1 MNGRILSGILSLSLG
16 CWAAGCGSSGS
27 TSNGSGGSTGTASG
41 GTTGTGSGGK
51 TASGG
56 ATQTGS
62 GGTPQTGSGGKG
74 SGGTTQTGSGGV
86 TQTGSGGKAMTGSGG
101 TGTTGTGG
109 AGTTGSGGKGMGGSG
124 TTGTGGSG
132 TTGSGGS
139 SGTAGATG
147 TTGSVLERNNH
158 PSRDGLFLQP
168 SITKTAAMAAGKT
181 KDASF
186 AAAFTGSMWA
196 SPLYA
201 ANGPSGKGVFVA
213 VTTGNDVFALDETDG
228 HVVWMKNIGSSPTAN
243 QSGSPTCGNIHPLGI
258 LSTPV
263 IDATNR
269 KVYVAGAIG
278 TTSIMRHE
286 IHSIALDDG
295 SDATTGGW
303 PVNVSALSSGSLT
316 FMAANSYQ
324 NQRGALSLVNGILYV
339 TYGGH
344 VGDCGAYHGW
354 VVAADTTASTVS
366 AAAWA
371 TAGQGEAIWAP
382 GGTASDGNGVVVLTG
397 NNTARV
403 STHADSEEL
412 VRITGMAKV
421 DKSDTNV
428 FYPASWMSMDGS
440 DYDLGS
446 TNPIYVEVPGATPS
460 TYFVAISK
468 DGHFYMLN
476 SKNFGGMG
484 GFAVDFPVA
493 SSGMSIHNV
502 PATYTTSMGTHVVF
516 GIDSGAKCP
525 TGMPSGKVIMS
536 VLIPAGSPPTP
547 QVEWCA
553 ALGTP
558 VTSPIVTTSD
568 GTNDAIVWYINSGK
582 LTGVDGETGAAVYTS
597 TDTCSNVRQWTSP
610 IAVNGRIITGA
621 DSKLCSW
628 TVH

>member
-1 MNGRILSGILSLSLG
+1 MVSLALG
-16 CWAAGCGSSGS
+16 CTAVGCGSSGS
-27 TSNGSGGSTGTASG
+27 SNGSGSGGGTGTASG
-41 GTTGTGSGGK
+41 GTTGSSSGGQTGSSSGGTTGSGG
-51 TASGG
+51 SV
-56 ATQTGS
+56 
-62 GGTPQTGSGGKG
+62 QTGSGGKG
-74 SGGTTQTGSGGV
+74 SGGTTQTGTGGR
-86 TQTGSGGKAMTGSGG
+86 AMTGSGG
-101 TGTTGTGG
+101 AVSTGGSAPGTGG
-109 AGTTGSGGKGMGGSG
+109 TSGGPGGSAGRGSG
-124 TTGTGGSG
+124 G

-139 SGTAGATG
+139 GMTASGGTMGSAGSNG
-147 TTGSVLERNNH
+147 NTGSVLERNNH

-168 SITKTAAMAAGKT
+168 SITKAAAMAAAKT
-181 KDASF
+181 KDAAF
-186 AAAFTGSMWA
+186 AASFTGSMWA

-201 ANGPSGKGVFVA
+201 ANGPSSKGVFIA

-228 HVVWMKNIGSSPTAN
+228 HVVWMKNIGSSPSAN
-243 QSGSPTCGNIHPLGI
+243 QSGNPTCGNIHPLGI

-278 TTSIMRHE
+278 TTSIMTHE
-286 IHSIALDDG
+286 IHALSLDDG
-295 SDATTGGW
+295 TDAKTGGW
-303 PVNVSALSSGSLT
+303 PVNVSALSAGSLT

-354 VVAADTTASTVS
+354 VVAADTTASTV
-366 AAAWA
+366 ATGAWA
-371 TAGQGEAIWAP
+371 TGGQGEAIWAA

-412 VRITGMAKV
+412 IRITGLAKV

-428 FYPASWMSMDGS
+428 FYPTSWMSMDGS

-446 TNPIYVEVPGATPS
+446 TNPLYVEVPGAKPS
-460 TYFVAISK
+460 TYFIAISK
-468 DGHFYMLN
+468 DGHFNMVD
-476 SKNFGGMG
+476 STKFGGMG
-484 GFAVDFPVA
+484 GEVVDFPVA

-502 PATYTTSMGTHVVF
+502 PATYTTAAGTYVTF
-516 GIDSGAKCP
+516 GTDSGAKCP

-536 VLIPAGSPPTP
+536 VLIPAGSPPVP
-547 QVEWCA
+547 QVAWCT

-568 GTNDAIVWYINSGK
+568 GKSDAIVWFINSGK
-582 LTGVDGETGAAVYTS
+582 LTGVDGDTGAAVYTS
-597 TDTCSNVRQWTSP
+597 SDTCSNVRQWTSP

>member
-1 MNGRILSGILSLSLG
+1 MNRRIIFGMLSLALG
-16 CWAAGCGSSGS
+16 CGAIGCGSSGS
-27 TSNGSGGSTGTASG
+27 GSTSSGGASGTGTG
-41 GTTGTGSGGK
+41 GNVSTGSGGQ
-51 TASGG
+51 TGSGG
-56 ATQTGS
+56 TTQTGS

-74 SGGTTQTGSGGV
+74 SGGMTQTG
-86 TQTGSGGKAMTGSGG
+86 TGGKGMTGSGG
-101 TGTTGTGG
+101 TP
-109 AGTTGSGGKGMGGSG
+109 ANGSGGAATGGTAGSG
-124 TTGTGGSG
+124 TATGGHSAGGATATGGTG

-139 SGTAGATG
+139 SPAGGSTG

-168 SITKTAAMAAGKT
+168 SITKAAAMAAAKT
-181 KDASF
+181 KDANF
-186 AAAFTGSMWA
+186 AAAFTGNMWA

-213 VTTGNDVFALDETDG
+213 VTTGNDVVALDETDG
-228 HVVWMKNIGSSPTAN
+228 HMVWTKNIGSSPMAN
-243 QSGSPTCGNIHPLGI
+243 QSGTPTCGNIHPLGI

-263 IDATNR
+263 IDAMNR

-286 IHSIALDDG
+286 IHALSLDDG
-295 SDATTGGW
+295 TDASTGGW
-303 PVNVSALSSGSLT
+303 PINVSALSAGSLT

-354 VVAADTTASTVS
+354 VIAANTMASPVT

-403 STHADSEEL
+403 SAHADSEEL
-412 VRITGMAKV
+412 VRITGMAQV
-421 DKSDTNV
+421 DKTSNNDV
-428 FYPASWMSMDGS
+428 FYPTSWMSMDGS

-446 TNPIYVEVPGATPS
+446 TNPVYVEVPGATPS
-460 TYFVAISK
+460 SYFIAISK
-468 DGHFYMLN
+468 DGHFYMLD
-476 SKNFGGMG
+476 SKKFGGMG
-484 GFAVDFPVA
+484 GQVQDFTVA

-502 PATYTTSMGTHVVF
+502 PATYKTAAGVHVVF
-516 GIDSGAKCP
+516 GTDSGAKCP

-536 VLIPAGSPPTP
+536 VLIPAGSPPMP
-547 QVEWCA
+547 QVQWCA
-553 ALGTP
+553 SLGTP

-568 GTNDAIVWYINSGK
+568 GTNDAIVWFVSSGK
-582 LTGVDGETGAAVYTS
+582 LTGVDGDTGAAVYTS

>member
-1 MNGRILSGILSLSLG
+1 MLSLALG
-16 CWAAGCGSSGS
+16 CGAMSCGSSGGS
-27 TSNGSGGSTGTASG
+27 SSGSGGGNGTGSGGSTTTSSG
-41 GTTGTGSGGK
+41 GQTGT
-51 TASGG
+51 
-56 ATQTGS
+56 
-62 GGTPQTGSGGKG
+62 G
-74 SGGTTQTGSGGV
+74 SGGTTQTGSGGA
-86 TQTGSGGKAMTGSGG
+86 TQAGTGGKGSGGTGTTGSGGTGTTGSGGKGSGGTGTTGSGG

-109 AGTTGSGGKGMGGSG
+109 TGTTGTGGRGGAGTGTGGTGTTGSGG
-124 TTGTGGSG
+124 T
-132 TTGSGGS
+132 SGGA
-139 SGTAGATG
+139 GTTG

-168 SITKTAAMAAGKT
+168 AITKAAAMAAGKA

-186 AAAFTGSMWA
+186 AAAFSGSMWA

-201 ANGPSGKGVFVA
+201 ANGPGGKGVFIA
-213 VTTGNDVFALDETDG
+213 VTTGNDVIALDETDG

-286 IHSIALDDG
+286 IHAISLDDG
-295 SDATTGGW
+295 SDASTGGW
-303 PVNVSALSSGSLT
+303 PVNVSALSAGSLT

-324 NQRGALSLVNGILYV
+324 NQRGALSLVNGTLYV

-354 VVAADTTASTVS
+354 VVAVDTTASPVATG
-366 AAAWA
+366 AWA
-371 TAGQGEAIWAP
+371 TGGQGEAIWAP
-382 GGTASDGNGVVVLTG
+382 GGTASDGNGVVVMTG

-412 VRITGMAKV
+412 IRLTGLAKA

-428 FYPASWMSMDGS
+428 FYPTSWMSMDSG

-446 TNPIYVEVPGATPS
+446 NSPIYVEVPGATPS
-460 TYFVAISK
+460 SYFIAISK
-468 DGHFYMLN
+468 DGHFYMLD
-476 SKNFGGMG
+476 SKKFGGMG
-484 GFAVDFPVA
+484 GQIKDLSVA

-502 PATYTTSMGTHVVF
+502 PATYTTAAGVHVVF
-516 GIDSGAKCP
+516 GTDSGAKCP

-536 VLIPAGSPPTP
+536 VLIPAGAPPEP
-547 QVEWCA
+547 QVVWCA
-553 ALGTP
+553 TLGTP
-558 VTSPIVTTSD
+558 VTAPIATTSD
-568 GTNDAIVWYINSGK
+568 GKNDAIVWYISSGK
-582 LTGVDGETGAAVYTS
+582 LTGVDGDTGAVVYTS
-597 TDTCSNVRQWTSP
+597 SDTCSNVRQWTSP

>member
-1 MNGRILSGILSLSLG
+1 MNRRIMFGMLSLTLAG
-16 CWAAGCGSSGS
+16 AAVGCGSSGGGS
-27 TSNGSGGSTGTASG
+27 GSGSGGSTGQTGSGGATNSSG
-41 GTTGTGSGGK
+41 GTTGI
-51 TASGG
+51 
-56 ATQTGS
+56 
-62 GGTPQTGSGGKG
+62 G
-74 SGGTTQTGSGGV
+74 SGGTTQTASGGT
-86 TQTGSGGKAMTGSGG
+86 TQTGTGGKGAGGTTQTGTGGKATTGSGG
-101 TGTTGTGG
+101 TTTTTGTGG
-109 AGTTGSGGKGMGGSG
+109 MV
-124 TTGTGGSG
+124 

-139 SGTAGATG
+139 GPAGHAGGGATGSGGAMTTGSGGSMGTAGSTG
-147 TTGSVLERNNH
+147 STGSVLERNNH

-168 SITKTAAMAAGKT
+168 SITKAAAMAAAKT
-181 KDASF
+181 KDAAF
-186 AAAFTGSMWA
+186 AAAFTGNMWA

-201 ANGPSGKGVFVA
+201 ANGPSGKGVFIA
-213 VTTGNDVFALDETDG
+213 VTTGNDVIAMDETDG

-286 IHSIALDDG
+286 VHALSLDDG

-303 PVNVSALSSGSLT
+303 PVNVSALSAGSLT

-354 VVAADTTASTVS
+354 VVAVDTTASPVTTG
-366 AAAWA
+366 AWA
-371 TAGQGEAIWAP
+371 TGGQGEAIWAA
-382 GGTASDGNGVVVLTG
+382 GGTASDGNGVAVLTG

-403 STHADSEEL
+403 TTHADSEEL
-412 VRITGMAKV
+412 IRLTGLAKA

-428 FYPASWMSMDGS
+428 FYPTSWQSMDSG

-460 TYFVAISK
+460 SYFVAISK
-468 DGHFYMLN
+468 DGHFNLVDN
-476 SKNFGGMG
+476 KKFGGMG
-484 GFAVDFPVA
+484 GQVVDFSVA
-493 SSGMSIHNV
+493 SAGMSIHNV
-502 PATYTTSMGTHVVF
+502 PATYTTAMGTYVTF

-536 VLIPAGSPPTP
+536 VLIPAGSPPAP
-547 QVEWCA
+547 QVAWCA

-558 VTSPIVTTSD
+558 VTSPIATTSD
-568 GTNDAIVWYINSGK
+568 GKKDAIVWYINSGK
-582 LTGVDGETGAAVYTS
+582 LTGVDGDTGAVVYTS
-597 TDTCSNVRQWTSP
+597 TDTCANVRQWTSP
-610 IAVNGRIITGA
+610 IAVNGRIVTGA
-621 DSKLCSW
+621 DAKLCSW